1 MIGGVEHLVASGPL
15 ILAVPVALAAGAVT
29 FLSPCCLPLV
39 PGYLSYVTGMSGA
52 DASGAGSGGPAV
64 AGLDSD
70 GPDPGG
76 PDSAGPDPGGP
87 DPGGPDPG
95 GPDPAGPDA
104 GGPVA
109 GGPVAGRTVRAGQAA
124 GSPGAGTPAAGSVAT
139 ATRATVG
146 QAPGRSRVMAGAA
159 LFVLGFAALFTSY
172 GAAFGGIGERLLA
185 HEQGV
190 TRILGGV
197 TIVLGLM
204 FAGVFDRFTLTG
216 RIVRP
221 SWRPGAGLAGAPLLG
236 VMFGLTW
243 TPCIGPTLSVVLLMA
258 GTAGTAARGALL
270 AFCYGIGIGIPFLMV
285 AFAFR
290 RGMNVFGFARR
301 HGRLI
306 TATGGMMLV
315 AVGLLEV
322 SGTWGTAMTWLK
334 IHWIGN
340 YQSPL

>member
-52 DASGAGSGGPAV
+52 DASGAGSGGPA
-64 AGLDSD
+64 A
-70 GPDPGG
+70 
-76 PDSAGPDPGGP
+76 
-87 DPGGPDPG
+87 
-95 GPDPAGPDA
+95 AGPDA
-104 GGPVA
+104 GGPDPGGTDASRPDA
-109 GGPVAGRTVRAGQAA
+109 GGPDSGGAALAGRPASSLSAM
-124 GSPGAGTPAAGSVAT
+124 SPAASSVAT
-139 ATRATVG
+139 AARADAGPV
-146 QAPGRSRVMAGAA
+146 PGRSHVMAGAA

-185 HEQGV
+185 HEQEV

-221 SWRPGAGLAGAPLLG
+221 SWRPRAGLAGAPLLG

-258 GTAGTAARGALL
+258 GTTGTATRGALL
-270 AFCYGIGIGIPFLMV
+270 AFCYGIGIGIPFLIV

-306 TATGGMMLV
+306 TVVGGMMLV

-322 SGTWGTAMTWLK
+322 TGTWGTAMTWLK